1 MTTDSP
7 PTAPH
12 PLLRLVRRKNVL
24 AGLMFIGIAA
34 FGLWASRHYPV
45 GTALRMST
53 GYVPRLLCWIL
64 MGLGAIV
71 LWQGLR
77 EADAPAP
84 AAAPDAPSEPREIA
98 KLRPAVVVT
107 VSLIAFGLA
116 LETLG
121 LMLSIVLM
129 VAIASFATRELRA
142 RETLAAAV
150 ALCVLTW
157 AIFVAGLGLPIP
169 VWPDW

>member
-1 MTTDSP
+1 MTIESP
-7 PTAPH
+7 SPALH
-12 PLLRLVRRKNVL
+12 PLLRIFKRKNVL

-77 EADAPAP
+77 EADAPDP
-84 AAAPDAPSEPREIA
+84 AAAPDAPPEPDEFT
-98 KLRPAVVVT
+98 KLRPVVV
-107 VSLIAFGLA
+107 VAASLVAFGLA

-129 VAIASFATRELRA
+129 VAIASFATRDLRA
-142 RETLAAAV
+142 RETLVAAA

-157 AIFVAGLGLPIP
+157 AIFIAGLGLPIP